1 MIMSRQK
8 DKDSLN
14 KYNAILT
21 SLITYLQSI
30 DTWYEYV
37 VFTSLVIALLLGIDI
52 VSNEGNIIK
61 SVLQPYTT
69 TQNLPYQDSE
79 RDYIT
84 SVNLRHPGSGL
95 GIIPCKSI
103 LPPTHKILK
112 VLGGYGNMCR
122 VLIINK
128 DASDEAVSQSLEYF
142 SRDN

>member
-69 TQNLPYQDSE
+69 TRNLPYQDSD
-79 RDYIT
+79 RDNIT
-84 SVNLRHPGSGL
+84 SVNLRYPGSGL
-95 GIIPCKSI
+95 GIIPCTSI

-112 VLGGYGNMCR
+112 VLGGQGDMCR

-128 DASDEAVSQSLEYF
+128 DASDEAVSQSLVYF